1 MFVSQAG
8 QPFALIVPGV
18 MHDTEPARKLLMRG
32 PAGSLSFTT
41 KANEPVEVE
50 ATPTDEFTQDGVRLF
65 DFGLHLPNHTM
76 TANKQEIDGAIPWND
91 VHYVWGRAWDG
102 GYAALRAIV
111 KGTLEGQP

>member
-1 MFVSQAG
+1 
-8 QPFALIVPGV
+8 
-18 MHDTEPARKLLMRG
+18 MRG
-32 PAGSLSFTT
+32 PAGSLTFTT

-91 VHYVWGRAWDG
+91 VLYVWGSAGDG